1 MVCKCYKLAPSL
13 ELQTVRRYFGLEKAD
28 AWRRCAVLSGQALK
42 RILGYEPGLSRIHI
56 FDFGCLCFT
65 DLNDD
70 EITRFLRH
78 AAPLFPDGSPIAT
91 SAEVLTDAMIGEPKL
106 DEGCLRDVVPVL
118 LARSM
123 ELSCLN
129 TDINVLLDDCEQL
142 IDRLSHNRRWLHR
155 RLMARLNTRLLRFQ
169 YEYIRRLGAL
179 ENNDGFATLGQMDAR
194 AAVSETLELGD
205 RLSAFDGKLTELS
218 HMIQFYRTDRFSSTM
233 IGCSWIEVVMLTAF
247 PFLDVMPHGMSLDSV
262 VETARGLVMRLI
274 NG

>member
-1 MVCKCYKLAPSL
+1 MVCKCYKLSPSL

-28 AWRRCAVLSGQALK
+28 AWRRCAVLSGDALA
-42 RILGYEPGLSRIHI
+42 RILEYDPGQSRIHF

-70 EITRFLRH
+70 EITRFLRQ
-78 AAPLFPDGSPIAT
+78 AAPLFPFGSPAAT
-91 SAEVLTDAMIGEPKL
+91 SAEVLTDKMINIPSL
-106 DEGCLRDVVPVL
+106 DEGCLRDVVPVM
-118 LARSM
+118 LARSV

-129 TDINVLLDDCEQL
+129 TDINVLLDDSEQL

-155 RLMARLNTRLLRFQ
+155 RMMARLNIRLLRFQ
-169 YEYIRRLGAL
+169 YEYVRRLGAL
-179 ENNDGFATLGQMDAR
+179 ENNDGFAMLGQMKAR
-194 AAVSETLELGD
+194 TAVSDVLELTG

-218 HMIQFYRTDRFSSTM
+218 HMIHFYRTDRFSSTM

-247 PFLDVMPHGMSLDSV
+247 PFLDVMPHGMNLQTVMETVRSLV
-262 VETARGLVMRLI
+262 GQLL